1 MRYACGNQCTPI
13 NHLII
18 LLFIDSIRMMC
29 ETKKKFLLG
38 KRSEKKLC
46 NFIKNRLGH
55 SNGKTCLSALSLN
68 AWKSSINLTF
78 SRSQIVAGISVFF
91 ICTSVISFCL
101 KTLPGMRVEIPFRP
115 YIVNHTAGMN
125 SSDFYQASTTEANF
139 MLTTTQ
145 RPSGLFNR
153 YSVNIFDVLSN
164 FNASFP
170 VSLSL
175 VTYYQRCVTSV
186 KWKFKA
192 IFAR

>member
-1 MRYACGNQCTPI
+1 M
-13 NHLII
+13 
-18 LLFIDSIRMMC
+18 
-29 ETKKKFLLG
+29 
-38 KRSEKKLC
+38 C

-55 SNGKTCLSALSLN
+55 SNGKTCLSALN